1 MRRWYGL
8 FVLGLA
14 YAGGAYLVR
23 YIPNPMVPGALLAL
37 NMVFPVLAGYFYG
50 PLSGA
55 VVGALG
61 TALAALLRADL
72 YDAVAILPHAVMGAA
87 AGLAGDRR
95 NDFLAALSVLVG
107 HLLNLLF
114 FLRLGLM
121 SIPSTTL
128 GVTLLGL
135 TTEVTIDVVAIM
147 LLIVVLKRWLY
158 QEKGRW

>member
-1 MRRWYGL
+1 
-8 FVLGLA
+8 
-14 YAGGAYLVR
+14 
-23 YIPNPMVPGALLAL
+23 MVPGALLAL